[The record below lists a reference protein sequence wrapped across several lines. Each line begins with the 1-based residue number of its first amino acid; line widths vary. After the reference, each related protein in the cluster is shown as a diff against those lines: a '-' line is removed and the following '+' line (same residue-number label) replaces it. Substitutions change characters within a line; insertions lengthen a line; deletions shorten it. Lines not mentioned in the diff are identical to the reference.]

1 MDNDFNG
8 IEEYKNAFPIEYCKK
23 IIDTFEQRAEMQ
35 LTEHQTGFKNQ
46 DERIFMDMANHNNM
60 FHVDA
65 NLCKFFYQTIMDT
78 YEHKYRKKYDSLG
91 SVCQHSPKGMSVQ
104 KTRPHQ
110 GYHAWH
116 SEDGSLGCNRRI
128 LATMMFLNDVDDGG
142 ETEFLYQSL
151 RYKPKRGQFMIWPAG
166 FTHVHRGNPPLSG
179 EKYISTSWLENIN
192 A

>member
-116 SEDGSLGCNRRI
+116 CENADLVTSSRVMAYTLY
-128 LATMMFLNDVDDGG
+128 LNAVEEGG
-142 ETEFLYQSL
+142 ETEFLYQGVKI
-151 RYKPKRGQFMIWPAG
+151 KPEPGKLAIFPAYY
-166 FTHVHRGNPPLSG
+166 THPHRGNPIYKG
-179 EKYISTSWLENIN
+179 IKYIVSGWYTFDE
-192 A
+192 

>member
-1 MDNDFNG
+1 MDNNFNG
-8 IEEYKNAFPIEYCKK
+8 IEEYKNAYPIEYCKK

-116 SEDGSLGCNRRI
+116 CENADLVTSSRVMAYTLY
-128 LATMMFLNDVDDGG
+128 LNSVEEGG
-142 ETEFLYQSL
+142 ETEFLYQGVKI
-151 RYKPKRGQFMIWPAG
+151 KPEPGKLAIFPAYY
-166 FTHVHRGNPPLSG
+166 THPHRGNPIYKG
-179 EKYISTSWLENIN
+179 IKYIVSGWYTFDE
-192 A
+192 

>member
-1 MDNDFNG
+1 MMDNDFNG

-116 SEDGSLGCNRRI
+116 CENADLVTSSRVMAYTLY
-128 LATMMFLNDVDDGG
+128 LNSVEEGG
-142 ETEFLYQSL
+142 ETEFLYQGVKI
-151 RYKPKRGQFMIWPAG
+151 KPEPGKLAIFPAYY
-166 FTHVHRGNPPLSG
+166 THPHRGNPIYKG
-179 EKYISTSWLENIN
+179 IKYIVSGWYTFDE
-192 A
+192 

>member
-1 MDNDFNG
+1 MDNNFNG

-116 SEDGSLGCNRRI
+116 CENADLVTSSRVMAYTLY
-128 LATMMFLNDVDDGG
+128 LNSVEEGG
-142 ETEFLYQSL
+142 ETEFLYQGVKI
-151 RYKPKRGQFMIWPAG
+151 KPEPGKLAIFPAYY
-166 FTHVHRGNPPLSG
+166 THPHRGNPIYKGL
-179 EKYISTSWLENIN
+179 KYIVSGWYTFDE
-192 A
+192 

>member
-1 MDNDFNG
+1 MDNNFNG

-116 SEDGSLGCNRRI
+116 CENADLVTSSRVMAYTLY
-128 LATMMFLNDVDDGG
+128 LNSVEEGG
-142 ETEFLYQSL
+142 ETEFLYQGVKI
-151 RYKPKRGQFMIWPAG
+151 KPEPGKLAIFPAYY
-166 FTHVHRGNPPLSG
+166 THPHRGNPIYKG
-179 EKYISTSWLENIN
+179 IKYIVSGWYTFDE
-192 A
+192 

>member
-1 MDNDFNG
+1 MDNNFNG

-116 SEDGSLGCNRRI
+116 CENADLVTSSRVMAYTLY
-128 LATMMFLNDVDDGG
+128 LNSVEEGG
-142 ETEFLYQSL
+142 ETEFLYQGVKI
-151 RYKPKRGQFMIWPAG
+151 KPEPGKLAIFPAYY
-166 FTHVHRGNPPLSG
+166 THPHRGNPIYKG
-179 EKYISTSWLENIN
+179 IKYIVSGLSLIHI
-192 A
+192 

>member
-78 YEHKYRKKYDSLG
+78 YEHKYRKKYDSLV

-116 SEDGSLGCNRRI
+116 CENADLVTSSRVMAYTLY
-128 LATMMFLNDVDDGG
+128 LNAVEEGG
-142 ETEFLYQSL
+142 ETEFLYQGVKI
-151 RYKPKRGQFMIWPAG
+151 KPEPGKLAIFPAYY
-166 FTHVHRGNPPLSG
+166 THPHRGNPIYKG
-179 EKYISTSWLENIN
+179 IKYIVSGWYTFDE
-192 A
+192 

>member
-8 IEEYKNAFPIEYCKK
+8 IEEYKNSFPIEYCKK

-116 SEDGSLGCNRRI
+116 CENADLVTSSRVMAYTLY
-128 LATMMFLNDVDDGG
+128 LNAVEEGG
-142 ETEFLYQSL
+142 ETEFLYQGVKI
-151 RYKPKRGQFMIWPAG
+151 KPEPGKLAIFPAYY
-166 FTHVHRGNPPLSG
+166 THPHRGNPIYKG
-179 EKYISTSWLENIN
+179 IKYIVSGWYTFDE
-192 A
+192 

>member
-116 SEDGSLGCNRRI
+116 CENADLVTSSRVMAYTLY
-128 LATMMFLNDVDDGG
+128 LNSVEEGG
-142 ETEFLYQSL
+142 ETEFLYQGVKI
-151 RYKPKRGQFMIWPAG
+151 KPEPGKLAIFPAYY
-166 FTHVHRGNPPLSG
+166 THPHRGNPIYKG
-179 EKYISTSWLENIN
+179 IKYIVSGWYTFDE
-192 A
+192 

>member
-116 SEDGSLGCNRRI
+116 CENADLCTSSRLMAYT
-128 LATMMFLNDVDDGG
+128 LYLNTVEEGG
-142 ETEFLYQSL
+142 ETEFLYQGVKI
-151 RYKPKRGQFMIWPAG
+151 KPEPGKLAIFPAYY
-166 FTHVHRGNPPLSG
+166 THPHRGNPIYKG
-179 EKYISTSWLENIN
+179 IKYIVSGWYTFDE
-192 A
+192 

>member
-1 MDNDFNG
+1 MDNNFNG

-23 IIDTFEQRAEMQ
+23 IIDTFEQRAEKQ
-35 LTEHQTGFKNQ
+35 LTEHQSGFKNQ

-116 SEDGSLGCNRRI
+116 CENADLVTSSRVMAYTLY
-128 LATMMFLNDVDDGG
+128 LNSVEEGG
-142 ETEFLYQSL
+142 ETEFLYQGVKI
-151 RYKPKRGQFMIWPAG
+151 KPEPGKLAIFPAYY
-166 FTHVHRGNPPLSG
+166 THPHRGNPIYKG
-179 EKYISTSWLENIN
+179 IKYIVSGWYTFDE
-192 A
+192 

>member
-1 MDNDFNG
+1 MDNNFNG

-23 IIDTFEQRAEMQ
+23 IIDTFDQRAEMQ

-116 SEDGSLGCNRRI
+116 CENADLVTSSRVMAYTLY
-128 LATMMFLNDVDDGG
+128 LNSVEEGG
-142 ETEFLYQSL
+142 ETEFLYQGVKI
-151 RYKPKRGQFMIWPAG
+151 KPEPGKLAIFPAYY
-166 FTHVHRGNPPLSG
+166 THPHRGNPIYKG
-179 EKYISTSWLENIN
+179 IKYIVSGWYTFDE
-192 A
+192 